1 MTGYALHP
9 EARFDL
15 IQVRD
20 YLIAMRPMKNPLWV
34 VAVLHGHRDA
44 RVMAVILRGREQDPG
59 FFAAMQEK

>member
-34 VAVLHGHRDA
+34 VAVLHGHREPA
-44 RVMAVILRGREQDPG
+44 
-59 FFAAMQEK
+59 